1 MPQFFAPAKLNLF
14 LHVLG
19 RRDDGYHELESLFT
33 LIDFGDTVEIAVT
46 RDGAITREN
55 DVPGVPAEVDLCIRA
70 AHALKTAA
78 VSADGANASLGA
90 RLRIVKRTPMGA
102 GLGGGSSDAASVLLA
117 LNAAWEIGLS
127 RARLAEIG
135 LGLGADVP
143 FFVGGQTALAAG
155 VGEKL
160 TPVAIPRWWY
170 VVVTPDVH
178 VPTPFV
184 FKHPNLTR
192 NTPSLKIADFSA
204 AILASCKNDLQ
215 AVVLKEFP
223 AVAAALAALSAV
235 SNKSLFGARMTGSGA
250 SVFAAFDTEIQAQE
264 AFNQLPP
271 GITGFVAQ
279 GLDKHPDFV

>member
-33 LIDFGDTVEIAVT
+33 LIDFGDTVEIATT
-46 RDGAITREN
+46 RDGVIAREN
-55 DVPGVPAEVDLCIRA
+55 DVAGVPADADLAVRA
-70 AHALKTAA
+70 ARVLKQAA
-78 VSADGANASLGA
+78 IAMDAANASLGA
-90 RLRIVKRTPMGA
+90 RLRVLKRTPMGA
-102 GLGGGSSDAASVLLA
+102 GLGGGSSDAATVVLA
-117 LNAAWEIGLS
+117 LDRLWNLNLS
-127 RARLAEIG
+127 RARLAGIG

-155 VGEKL
+155 VGERL
-160 TPVAIPRWWY
+160 TPVQIPRWWY

-223 AVAAALAALSAV
+223 AVAAALAALSVV
-235 SNKSLFGARMTGSGA
+235 SKKSLFGARMTGSGA
-250 SVFAAFDTEIQAQE
+250 SVFAAFDTEKQAQE